1 MFTCK
6 RLLPVI
12 LLTLLIFE
20 CNRCVLIADSSV
32 RVRVQ
37 YHPEED
43 FLRLPE
49 FFTGKEFTG
58 DKVIVRSKEQ
68 REGIYFYVPL
78 NKSKSSSSK
87 ANSIKLDL
95 IDSTSPFPRS
105 FELSVPEEVSKKK
118 TLLIG
123 VTGEDW
129 KEKSLDLV
137 AWKIVLMDK
146 EKKPVFSSQSFL
158 WDHKK

>member
-12 LLTLLIFE
+12 LLTLFIFE
-20 CNRCVLIADSSV
+20 CNLCVLIADSSV

-37 YHPEED
+37 YHPQED

-58 DKVIVRSKEQ
+58 NKVIIRSKEE
-68 REGIYFYVPL
+68 RTGLYFYIPL
-78 NKSKSSSSK
+78 DKSKSSLSNAKSM
-87 ANSIKLDL
+87 KLDL
-95 IDSTSPFPRS
+95 IDSTSPFART
-105 FELSVPEEVSKKK
+105 FELSVPEQVSKKK

-129 KEKSLDLV
+129 EEKSMDLV

-146 EKKPVFSSQSFL
+146 AKKPVFTSQSFL